1 MTALELLS
9 NLSSKDIE
17 IWADGDRL
25 RYNAPKGALTPD
37 FRKELAAHKS
47 EILALLRQADTAISS
62 ASFPLKP
69 VLRTGDLPLSFA
81 QQRLWFLN
89 QLDTGFCPGP

>member
-37 FRKELAAHKS
+37 LREKLADHKS
-47 EILALLRQADTAISS
+47 EVLALLRQDDTVTRS
-62 ASFPLKP
+62 ASFP
-69 VLRTGDLPLSFA
+69 
-81 QQRLWFLN
+81 
-89 QLDTGFCPGP
+89 

>member
-1 MTALELLS
+1 MTAIELLS

-37 FRKELAAHKS
+37 LRKELAARKS
-47 EILALLRQADTAISS
+47 EILALLRQTGTVTSS
-62 ASFPLKP
+62 ASFPGS
-69 VLRTGDLPLSFA
+69 RNRF
-81 QQRLWFLN
+81 
-89 QLDTGFCPGP
+89 

>member
-1 MTALELLS
+1 MTTLELLS
-9 NLSSKDIE
+9 NLISKDIE

-37 FRKELAAHKS
+37 LRKELAARKS
-47 EILALLRQADTAISS
+47 EILALLRQTDTVTSS

-69 VLRTGDLPLSFA
+69 VSRTVNPSK
-81 QQRLWFLN
+81 
-89 QLDTGFCPGP
+89 

>member
-1 MTALELLS
+1 MTAFELLS

-37 FRKELAAHKS
+37 LRKELAAHKS
-47 EILALLRQADTAISS
+47 EILALLRQVDT
-62 ASFPLKP
+62 
-69 VLRTGDLPLSFA
+69 VLGNELHKYR
-81 QQRLWFLN
+81 
-89 QLDTGFCPGP
+89 